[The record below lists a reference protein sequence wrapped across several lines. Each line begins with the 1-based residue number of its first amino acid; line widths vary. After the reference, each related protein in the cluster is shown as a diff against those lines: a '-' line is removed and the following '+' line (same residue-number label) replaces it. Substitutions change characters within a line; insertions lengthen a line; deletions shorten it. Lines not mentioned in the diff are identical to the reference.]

1 MLPVFKVDA
10 GSNSI
15 TETSFSATGLCSVPL
30 GTIRGKSIYEPQAN
44 QVNAKHLK
52 GHLLITHG
60 NMDDNVP
67 ASNTY
72 LVVEALEKANKDFDL
87 IIFPNA
93 HHGYGEDTYY
103 MMRRCWDYF
112 VKNLMGATPP
122 KEFVIKLTADMLR

>member
-1 MLPVFKVDA
+1 MLLLVP
-10 GSNSI
+10 
-15 TETSFSATGLCSVPL
+15 TEA
-30 GTIRGKSIYEPQAN
+30 R
-44 QVNAKHLK
+44 VNAKNLE

-93 HHGYGEDTYY
+93 HHGYGEYNYY
-103 MMRRCWDYF
+103 MMRRRWDYF

-122 KEFVIKLTADMLR
+122 KEFVIKLTADMRR